1 MFLFGQ
7 IFHLLKRRIN
17 ELIENMKEN
26 TNKIIVVN
34 TVFLYIKL
42 IVTTI
47 TGLLT
52 TRFALKALGVD
63 DYGLYA
69 VLGGIVSIISII
81 NSIMILTSNRF
92 IAVAIGK
99 GNLVKANEQFNV
111 NLLFHIAFA
120 IITLIIIFPIGN
132 WYIPKY
138 VNYSGDINVALLVFY
153 WSVVGSTLSFIG
165 VPYHGLLMAREK
177 FIVFSLIDI
186 ISSVLKMLMA
196 LSLIFYFTDKLI
208 VYAIS
213 MAVLTAYPTGVYI
226 AYCYRHYR
234 DIVRLKFIK
243 KKSKYKE
250 VFIFSFWEFT
260 GAAANTCK
268 TQGAALLV
276 NAFFNTAMNTAMG
289 LANTVKH
296 FISMFEHNLTRPMS
310 PQITKNYASGN
321 MERCNNLVIMCTK
334 VSFLMMLFM
343 SVPFLIETEWIF
355 NLWLGSVPPYAV
367 VFTKLLIIEGLI
379 NSMNEGI
386 MEIVFATGKIALYQ
400 ILVNTS
406 RVLAIVAAYIALR
419 MGAPAEALFYSYIAF
434 AVVIFFMK
442 QIALNKTVHFDNG
455 KLFKRSYLPSLIV
468 VALFLPCFFI
478 HSSMHP
484 ILHLSIIMLYLLALI
499 YFIGLRKEEKIYVN
513 KLITHILHIQ

>member
-1 MFLFGQ
+1 
-7 IFHLLKRRIN
+7 
-17 ELIENMKEN
+17 MKEN
-26 TNKIIVVN
+26 TNKIIVAN
-34 TVFLYIKL
+34 TIVLYIKL

-99 GNLVKANEQFNV
+99 GDLVKANEQFNV
-111 NLLFHIAFA
+111 NLIFHIAFA

-132 WYIPKY
+132 WYIPRY
-138 VNYSGDINVALLVFY
+138 VNYSGDISVALQVFY
-153 WSVVGSTLSFIG
+153 WSVIGSTASFIG

-196 LSLIFYFTDKLI
+196 LSLIYYFTDKLI

-234 DIVRLKFIK
+234 DIVKFKFIR
-243 KKSKYKE
+243 KKSKYRE
-250 VFIFSFWEFT
+250 VFVFSFWEFT
-260 GAAANTCK
+260 GAVANTCK

-289 LANTVKH
+289 LANTIKH
-296 FISMFEHNLTRPMS
+296 FISMFEHSLTRPMS

-321 MERCNNLVIMCTK
+321 RERCDNLVIMCTK
-334 VSFLMMLFM
+334 VSFLMMFFM
-343 SVPFLIETEWIF
+343 SSPFLIETEWIIK
-355 NLWLGSVPPYAV
+355 LWLGTVPPYAV
-367 VFTKLLIIEGLI
+367 LFTKLLIIEGLI
-379 NSMNEGI
+379 NSMNNGI

-400 ILVNTS
+400 ILVNTN
-406 RVLAIVAAYIALR
+406 RVLAIVVAFIALKA
-419 MGAPAEALFYSYIAF
+419 GAPAEALFYSYIAF

-442 QIALNKTVHFDNG
+442 QIALNKTVKFDNNL
-455 KLFKRSYLPSLIV
+455 LFKRSYLPSLIV
-468 VALFLPCFFI
+468 VALFLPCMFI
-478 HSSMHP
+478 PLNLHP
-484 ILHLSIIMLYLLALI
+484 ILHLSITMLYLLVLI
-499 YFIGLRKEEKIYVN
+499 YMIGLGKEEKSYVN
-513 KLITHILHIQ
+513 RLFNRYLHIN